1 MLFRYIDDQP
11 KSTNVPLVVV
21 LNSDLIGQLDHLP
34 DTHNAELIK
43 AHAKALLDGGNLKD
57 GGSADVAILDGK
69 VLTRVTFLLLSK
81 TPNRKDLTALAK
93 SVGGAVKKL
102 LGNSLEVHV
111 FDAVQHAEQVVNVSA
126 YPSIVRGI
134 SNELYDYKDSLN
146 SPEIKR
152 VNLLHNR
159 SHAETRDIE
168 LHNAMVFV
176 RDLVTAPP
184 NTIMPQ
190 TLVAE
195 AKKLVGKKIKMI
207 DHVPAQE
214 QMAGLMAVGRGSSL
228 DPEFIELHYKG
239 RKSTD
244 IDFVFIGKG
253 ITFDSGGYSLKP
265 AKSMETMK
273 GDMAGAATVLGL
285 FKYLQEHGCEFNI
298 VGLIPTCENM
308 IGRDAIVPGEVI
320 KYSNGKSVEVLNTD
334 AEGRL
339 ILADA
344 LIYSQKFNA
353 KVIDIATLTGG
364 IVVALGSHRSGL
376 FSTEQ
381 SLIDEIKAAG
391 DAAADPV
398 WEMPMDDEVYSP
410 KSEVADMKNISSGP
424 SSITAALFLREFAP
438 KNWAHLDIA
447 GTSGEAVGTGRP
459 LPLIIE
465 LIK

>member
-1 MLFRYIDDQP
+1 MLFRYIDGQP

-43 AHAKALLDGGNLKD
+43 AHATALLEGGNLKD

-69 VLTRVTFLLLSK
+69 ILTRVTFLLLSK
-81 TPNRKDLTALAK
+81 TPNRKDLTTLAK

-146 SPEIKR
+146 SPEIKK

-190 TLVAE
+190 TLVGE

-376 FSTEQ
+376 FGTEQ